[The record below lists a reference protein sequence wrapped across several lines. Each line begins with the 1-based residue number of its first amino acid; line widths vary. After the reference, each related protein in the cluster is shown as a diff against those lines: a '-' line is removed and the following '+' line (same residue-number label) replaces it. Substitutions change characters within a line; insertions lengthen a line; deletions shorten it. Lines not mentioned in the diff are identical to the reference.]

1 MKMNKKILSVVLLF
15 STAIIWGFAFVAQV
29 SGSAHVDSYTF
40 NALRFLLGGISLI
53 PVVAITDLKAR
64 KDTVSTQT
72 DLSQDGRDTKK
83 LLIASVICGLL
94 LFMASAL
101 QQSGAQIT
109 QSSGRSG
116 FITSLY
122 TVITPILYFFVFKK
136 RVRFNV
142 WIGALATII
151 GLFMLCMKSGEGF
164 SFGKGELLLILCSVF
179 FAVHILMVDVFVK
192 NVNSLK
198 LSMLQFIVCGFANLV
213 FALIFDD
220 IDISSILAAKWSI
233 LYCGLLS
240 VGVGYTL
247 QVVSQRISDPNFAAI
262 VLSTESVFSA
272 IGGVLFGIDSIEPLG
287 YVGCFVIFCGIV
299 FSQIEFKKSVD
310 RSKNIN
316 NIE

>member
-1 MKMNKKILSVVLLF
+1 MNKKILSVVLLF

-29 SGSAHVDSYTF
+29 NGSAHLDSYTF

-53 PVVAITDLKAR
+53 PVVIVTDLKAR
-64 KDTVSTQT
+64 KNTSGDIPQQKS
-72 DLSQDGRDTKK
+72 RDTKK
-83 LLIASVICGLL
+83 LLIASAVCGLL

-122 TVITPILYFFVFKK
+122 TVITPILCFFVFKK
-136 RVRFNV
+136 KVSFNV
-142 WIGALATII
+142 WIGAAATVV
-151 GLFMLCMKSGEGF
+151 GLFMLCMKADEGF

-179 FAVHILMVDVFVK
+179 FAIHILMVDIFVK
-192 NVNSLK
+192 DINSLK
-198 LSMLQFIVCGFANLV
+198 LSMLQFIVCGAVNLI

-220 IDISSILAAKWSI
+220 ISLSSILDAKWSI

-247 QVVSQRISDPNFAAI
+247 QVVAQRISDPNFAAI

-272 IGGVLFGIDSIEPLG
+272 VGGVLFGIDSIEPLG
-287 YVGCFVIFCGIV
+287 YVGCFIIFCGIV
-299 FSQIEFKKSVD
+299 FSQIDFKSSRD
-310 RSKNIN
+310 RAEKIN
-316 NIE
+316 NIK

>member
-1 MKMNKKILSVVLLF
+1 MNKKILSVVLLF

-40 NALRFLLGGISLI
+40 NALRFLLGGISLV
-53 PVVAITDLKAR
+53 PVVVITDLKAR
-64 KDTVSTQT
+64 KTVTVHT
-72 DLSQDGRDTKK
+72 DVSQGCRDTKK
-83 LLIASVICGLL
+83 LLIASLVCGSL

-122 TVITPILYFFVFKK
+122 TVITPILYFLIFKK

-142 WIGALATII
+142 WIGAIATII

-164 SFGKGELLLILCSVF
+164 GFGKGELLLILCSVF
-179 FAVHILMVDVFVK
+179 FAVHILMVDIFVK
-192 NVNSLK
+192 KINSLK
-198 LSMLQFIVCGFANLV
+198 LSMLQFIVCGLVNLI

-220 IDISSILAAKWSI
+220 IELSAILSAKWSI

-247 QVVSQRISDPNFAAI
+247 QVVAQRISDPNFAAI

-272 IGGVLFGIDSIEPLG
+272 IGGVLFGIDSIDPLG

-299 FSQIEFKKSVD
+299 FSQIEFKKSFD
-310 RSKNIN
+310 RAKKIKNIK
-316 NIE
+316 